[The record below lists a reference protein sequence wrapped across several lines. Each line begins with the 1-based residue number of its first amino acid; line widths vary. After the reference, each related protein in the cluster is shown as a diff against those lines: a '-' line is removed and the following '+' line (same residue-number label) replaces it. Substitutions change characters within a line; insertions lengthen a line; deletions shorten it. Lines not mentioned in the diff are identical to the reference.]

1 MPSGSRGFEL
11 KVAAMIVGG
20 GRLGVRFLI
29 PSILMFR
36 TDVATGEEGFSV
48 RFFLGTKEK
57 AVAQRERV
65 R

>member
-1 MPSGSRGFEL
+1 
-11 KVAAMIVGG
+11 MIVGG
-20 GRLGVRFLI
+20 GRLGVRFRI